1 MTKKKKDN
9 NGLVFS
15 TDPNFKFPTEEN
27 EEPESIS
34 PQQQMLKI
42 RFEKKHRGG
51 KEVTIIDEFIG
62 SEEDMLALGK
72 ELKTKCGTG
81 GSVKDGLILIQGDHR
96 KKIGDILTKL
106 NYKFKFAGG

>member
-1 MTKKKKDN
+1 MAKKKNDN
-9 NGLVFS
+9 NGFVFS
-15 TDPNFKFPTEEN
+15 TDPNFKFPAGDEE
-27 EEPESIS
+27 ESESIS

-62 SEEDMLALGK
+62 SNEEMLALGK

-96 KKIGDILTKL
+96 KKIGEILSKL